1 MTNAQCVL
9 IDLLRKSLF
18 NFNISIPED
27 TDWQAVYDEANFQA
41 VIPLV
46 FDGTAGIDEIP
57 KDIYKKFKNHTVA
70 IMLNNDKVIK
80 GQQELTALL
89 EKNKV
94 QYAILK
100 GLSVARY
107 YPKPELRTLGDVDF
121 LVSKDDF
128 DSTKQLLIDNG
139 YVLTEDELNHF
150 HCAFKKNDVTFELH
164 FEMSEFPNTEV
175 CNNLRKELERA
186 TEHTETALFLNS
198 KFSSLEEIFQAVSL
212 LLHTERHISK
222 DGIGLRQLIDFGM
235 FVNANPNFFINEE
248 NISFLKEYGLY
259 KLAAVCID
267 LMEKYFLEK
276 ENEDPTADMLF
287 EMSLKKGNFGVKM
300 TYDEMFVNKQL
311 GNKTGLNKIF
321 LLRWIRYFKIRS
333 FDTWKITTRVPCLSN
348 IAFIYL
354 PIRYIVRRISRKRKY
369 IDLEKVVVLSNK
381 ENELINNLNIF
392 EKP

>member
-18 NFNISIPED
+18 NFDINIPEY

-41 VIPLV
+41 VIPLA
-46 FDGTAGIDEIP
+46 FDGTAGIDGIP
-57 KDIYKKFKNHTVA
+57 EDIYKKFKNHTVA
-70 IMLNNDKVIK
+70 VMLNNDKVIK

-150 HCAFKKNDVTFELH
+150 HCAFRKNDVTFELH

-186 TEHTETALFLNS
+186 TEHTAEYEYFGIKFRGLNLIYQT
-198 KFSSLEEIFQAVSL
+198 FSL
-212 LLHTERHISK
+212 LLHMERHLFHE
-222 DGIGLRQLIDFGM
+222 GLGLRQLIDWGM
-235 FVNANPNFFINEE
+235 FCTKQDCLENESIRNILNDFGLYRFADTCIKAYSE
-248 NISFLKEYGLY
+248 IFLDASFDDSNISLI
-259 KLAAVCID
+259 ID
-267 LMEKYFLEK
+267 LLI
-276 ENEDPTADMLF
+276 EN
-287 EMSLKKGNFGVKM
+287 GNFGIKL
-300 TYDEMFVNKQL
+300 DEEDIYVNKEL
-311 GNKTGLNKIF
+311 YSGFSKLNF
-321 LLRWIRYFKIRS
+321 FNWFRYFKYRS
-333 FDTWKITTRVPCLSN
+333 SKTWPLAKKHPCLQN
-348 IAFIYL
+348 LAFIYL
-354 PIRYIVRRISRKRKY
+354 PIRYLFR
-369 IDLEKVVVLSNK
+369 VLFKKKNTVDIKKIKSKSN
-381 ENELINNLNIF
+381 EIGQMFSELQIF
-392 EKP
+392 ENND